1 MVLSGT
7 FTLRKLQ
14 RVIAA
19 LACAGSLVAASSQGL
34 AQQTTATGIQDGT
47 FQASGKEA
55 GEYVVPASGSIGP
68 WRVEL
73 GNVGLHVGQYATP
86 VADAGVIDLNGNR
99 SGSLYQAIDTIPGA
113 TYTVRFHATGNWRTL
128 KNVPRL
134 MTVRFGAESRNI
146 TMTCPPGWSTES
158 PMWQEY
164 AMTFVAR
171 GSMSAVRFT
180 SASGR
185 MPDGALITNVQVI
198 APDYT
203 GPGSLDTV
211 EVPLPSN
218 LADFV
223 VDREAA
229 VVLGKALFWDMQVGS
244 DNRTAC
250 ATCHWNAGA
259 DTRHRNALHPGA
271 PGGAFGPQVEGS
283 ASDAAEAGAE
293 FVGVNKLLRPEDFPF
308 FRPQNPLLR
317 ADEPGAAPAG
327 NPVLESKKQVGGSAG
342 VTSRQFVGL
351 SGCCAVE
358 SSNPVAES
366 IFSKNGAAIRQVTSR
381 NSPSIINAVFHDRTF
396 WDGRANHYFNG
407 VNPFGDLDP
416 GAKVYRSTAAGKMKP
431 VSILLNNASLA
442 SQAVGPVI
450 SSVELSAAGRLFP
463 DVGRKLFALRP
474 LAMQRV
480 SPTDSVLGSYMNLGG
495 YGLKADTAG
504 YMTLIRKAFRPE
516 WWNSSD
522 YTDDGYTQMEMN
534 FSLFWGLSVMLY
546 EATLVSDDSA
556 YDRYARGDTR
566 AMSPAALEGLR
577 IFNAEGRCI
586 NCHHGPEF
594 AGATV
599 STVRAIPDP
608 VHSESL
614 IEQMLAVDTG
624 ATFYDS
630 GFYNIGVRPT
640 REDIGVGASHPK
652 LGPLSYTRQ
661 EQLGDNPD
669 PHVSVPADARI
680 SVMGAFK
687 TPTLRNIELTGPY
700 MHNGSMK
707 SLEEVLE
714 FYTRGGNF
722 PHTNQHDLHPD
733 ISEIPELQSDPGKIG
748 YVVEF
753 LRHLTDE
760 RVRYQAAPFDHPQLF
775 LPLGHGAV
783 EGYTAVD
790 EMVVLPETGRNGG
803 DRLGT
808 FEDVLR
814 GYPGWKP
821 SDWVFHMD
829 EEDPADPYADAP
841 EEEDPYVVD
850 EEPAD
855 PYEHDENDGY
865 GKDEHD
871 EYEEKDGYG
880 KDEHDKYE
888 EKDRY
893 GKDEHDEYEE
903 KDRYGKD
910 NGDKY
915 EEKDRYGKDN
925 GDKYEEKDRYGKD
938 NGDKYEPRAGRTAKN
953 SSKYAGEDSR
963 SRYSSGGK
971 SDEVS
976 YGSKYS
982 GGGKSDEES
991 SRSKEKQK
999 SGKRTARKY

>member
-1 MVLSGT
+1 MVFART
-7 FTLRKLQ
+7 FTLKKLR
-14 RVIAA
+14 RVIAV
-19 LACAGSLVAASSQGL
+19 LSCAGSLIAAGSEGL
-34 AQQTTATGIQDGT
+34 AQYTPATGILDGN
-47 FQASGKEA
+47 FQASGMKA
-55 GEYVVPASGSIGP
+55 GEYVVPANGSIGP
-68 WRVEL
+68 WLVEL
-73 GNVGLHVGQYATP
+73 GNVGLHVGQYPTP
-86 VADAGVIDLNGNR
+86 VADACVIDLNGNR
-99 SGSLYQAIDTIPGA
+99 SGSLYQAMDTIPGA
-113 TYTVRFHATGNWRTL
+113 TYTVKFHATGNWRTL

-134 MTVRFGAESRNI
+134 MTLRFGAESRNI
-146 TMTCPPGWSTES
+146 TMTCPPGWSAEN

-171 GSMSAVRFT
+171 GSVSAVRFT

-185 MPDGALITNVQVI
+185 MPDGAMITNVQVI

-218 LADFV
+218 LDEFV

-259 DTRHRNALHPGA
+259 DVRQKNMLHPGA
-271 PGGAFGPQVEGS
+271 PGSAFGPQVEGS
-283 ASDAAEAGAE
+283 AAAGEEAVAE
-293 FVGVNKLLRPEDFPF
+293 FVGVNKLLQSEDFAF
-308 FRPQNPLLR
+308 FRPQNPLHK
-317 ADEPGAAPAG
+317 ADEPGAAPAD

-358 SSNPVAES
+358 YSAPVADS
-366 IFSKNGAAIRQVTSR
+366 IFNIDGAAVRQVTGR
-381 NSPSIINAVFHDRTF
+381 NAPTNINAVFHDRTF

-416 GAKVYRSTAAGKMKP
+416 DAKVYRSTAAGKMTP

-442 SQAVGPVI
+442 SQAVGPVL
-450 SSVELSAAGRLFP
+450 SSVEMSSAGRLFP
-463 DVGRKLFALRP
+463 DVARKLFAVRP

-495 YGLKADTAG
+495 YGLDAETAG
-504 YMTLIRKAFRPE
+504 YMSLIRKAFRPE
-516 WWNSSD
+516 WWNSSA
-522 YTDDGYTQMEMN
+522 YTSDGYTQMEMN

-556 YDRYARGDTR
+556 YDRYARGDSG
-566 AMSPAALEGLR
+566 AMSLAALEGLR

-594 AGATV
+594 AGETV
-599 STVRAIPDP
+599 SAVRAIPDP
-608 VHSESL
+608 IHPESL
-614 IEQMLAVDTG
+614 IEQMLTLDGQTAL
-624 ATFYDS
+624 YDS
-630 GFYNIGVRPT
+630 GFYNLGVRPT
-640 REDIGVGASHPK
+640 IEDIGVGAAHPQ
-652 LGPLSYTRQ
+652 LGPLSYSRR

-669 PHVSVPADARI
+669 PHVSVAPDARI

-722 PHTNQHDLHPD
+722 PHTNRDNLHPD
-733 ISEIPELQSDPGKIG
+733 ITEITELQSDPRKIG

-753 LRHLTDE
+753 LRHLTDD

-783 EGYTAVD
+783 EGDTAVD
-790 EMVVLPETGRNGG
+790 QMVVLPETGRNGG
-803 DRLGT
+803 GRLGS
-808 FEDVLR
+808 FEDVLH
-814 GYPGWKP
+814 GSPGWKP

-829 EEDPADPYADAP
+829 DEDPADPYADAP
-841 EEEDPYVVD
+841 EEEDPYAAD

-855 PYEHDENDGY
+855 PYEQDVPGKDKGDKYDEKDGS
-865 GKDEHD
+865 GKDEGDKYD
-871 EYEEKDGYG
+871 EYEPKKES
-880 KDEHDKYE
+880 
-888 EKDRY
+888 
-893 GKDEHDEYEE
+893 
-903 KDRYGKD
+903 
-910 NGDKY
+910 
-915 EEKDRYGKDN
+915 
-925 GDKYEEKDRYGKD
+925 
-938 NGDKYEPRAGRTAKN
+938 RAGRVAKN
-953 SSKYAGEDSR
+953 SSKYAGKDS
-963 SRYSSGGK
+963 STGYSGGGK
-971 SDEVS
+971 SEKDGD
-976 YGSKYS
+976 GSKYS
-982 GGGKSDEES
+982 GGDKSDEES
-991 SRSKEKQK
+991 SRLKEKQK